1 MTGSINLNLR
11 AIASWCACSL
21 LAPPLLAACTDNVA
35 PEVAERGNSRT
46 VTVVASDTA
55 CKVSAATA
63 PSGRLSFSVKN
74 EGKQATEF
82 YLLASDGKRIVAEV
96 ENVGPGVTRE
106 LVATVAP
113 GSYLT
118 ACKPGMTGD
127 GIRAP
132 FSVSDSGADLTPTG
146 SDQSLVTEANERYAV

>member
-1 MTGSINLNLR
+1 MTGSLNRR

-21 LAPPLLAACTDNVA
+21 LAVPLLAACTDNAAPA
-35 PEVAERGNSRT
+35 PEVAERGDSRT

-63 PSGRLSFSVKN
+63 PPGKLSFSVKN

-132 FSVSDSGADLTPTG
+132 FSVSDPG
-146 SDQSLVTEANERYAV
+146 